1 MILHFLLTY
10 VCSAVGFWCI
20 ARLYRYGHSMN
31 FMLLILLAYI
41 VFIETSYNLI
51 LSSLII
57 LPLILIITLIFGTTG
72 YNTKEKIPKKYQVKF
87 NLESGSLKIQ
97 NLRRGVSITGAAG
110 SGKTESVVYNFI
122 KHLHKYHFC
131 GIIHDYKNFE
141 LTELAYPIFKE
152 GGMPFSIISFDPV
165 YHKVNPIA
173 PHYLPDE
180 ESVNE
185 VARVLMENLLEQ
197 KDQFVSGSSR
207 FFNDAVEGILSG
219 LLWKLRTY
227 HPELCTL
234 PHLIALYQLMT
245 NDQLLAFLGSDFTSR
260 AMADAFISGMD
271 SERQTAAVKGTLANA
286 FKKISTRKIF
296 FCLSGHEI
304 ALDINSPQNPGVLS
318 IVNNPK
324 LDSAYSP
331 IIATIM
337 HTVTKQMS
345 VRNRKSAFIL
355 MEEAPTIRLL
365 NMHRIPATLRSYDI
379 TTIYIMQDKIQNDLL
394 YGDKASK
401 AILSNLSYQF
411 FGKANDPTTAA
422 YYQQFFEYVKR
433 DVVSISKS
441 EGLNFDTRITKT
453 KREVSKLRA
462 DLFFRLKPGEFV
474 AFADGKD
481 KLVKFQ
487 RNKLLK
493 GLPTKFHGHTPEAI
507 EKNFRRIY
515 QEAQS
520 LIQQYLTQ

>member
-1 MILHFLLTY
+1 MILHLLFA
-10 VCSAVGFWCI
+10 SSFISLGFWGI
-20 ARLYRYGHSMN
+20 ARLYRFGHIMN
-31 FMLLILLAYI
+31 LLLIALLAYI
-41 VFIETSYNLI
+41 VYLDTCYNWITSA
-51 LSSLII
+51 LII
-57 LPLILIITLIFGTTG
+57 LPLVLISTLIYAVTGTGTH
-72 YNTKEKIPKKYQVKF
+72 EKIPKKYRVKF
-87 NLESGSLKIQ
+87 SLNSGSLQIQ

-110 SGKTESVVYNFI
+110 SGKTESVVFNFI
-122 KHLHKYHFC
+122 RHLYKYEFC

-141 LTELAYPIFKE
+141 LTELAYPFYKKSGI
-152 GGMPFSIISFDPV
+152 PFSIISFDPV
-165 YHKVNPIA
+165 YQKVNPIA

-197 KDQFVSGSSR
+197 KDQYASGSTR

-219 LLWKLRTY
+219 LIWKLRTY
-227 HPELCTL
+227 HPKYCTL

-245 NDQLLAFLGSDFTSR
+245 SEQLISFLSSDFTSR
-260 AMADAFISGMD
+260 AMADAFISGAD

-296 FCLSGHEI
+296 FCLSGNEI
-304 ALDINSPQNPGVLS
+304 ALDINNPENPGVISL
-318 IVNNPK
+318 VNNPK

-337 HTVTKQMS
+337 HTVIKQMS
-345 VRNRKSAFIL
+345 VRNRQSAFIL

-365 NMHRIPATLRSYDI
+365 NMHRVPATLRSYDI
-379 TTIYIMQDKIQNDLL
+379 TTLYIMQDKIQNDLL

-411 FGKANDPTTAA
+411 FGKANDPATAK
-422 YYQQFFEYVKR
+422 YYEQFFELVKR
-433 DVVSISKS
+433 DQISISK
-441 EGLNFDTRITKT
+441 GGNLNFDTRITKT

-474 AFADGKD
+474 AYADGKE
-481 KLVKFQ
+481 KLVKFK
-487 RNKLLK
+487 REKLHK
-493 GLPTKFHGHTPEAI
+493 ELPVKFEGHSEKDI
-507 EKNFRRIY
+507 EENFKRIY
-515 QEAQS
+515 TDAQN
-520 LIQQYLTQ
+520 LIQQIF